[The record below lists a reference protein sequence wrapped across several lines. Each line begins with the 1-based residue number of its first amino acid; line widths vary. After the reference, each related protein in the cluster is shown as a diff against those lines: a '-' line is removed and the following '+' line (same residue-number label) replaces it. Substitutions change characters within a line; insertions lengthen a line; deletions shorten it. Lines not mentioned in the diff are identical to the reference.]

1 MPETEHGSGGLGKEF
16 RLGSG
21 DGLISWGRTLCWRAQ
36 SLTRRV
42 YPQPRASLS
51 VGIRMNLSNLYRLL
65 AITALALLAACAS
78 DRASG
83 VPDTGGRD
91 VGSFPDANE
100 DAPDALSDAAVDVR
114 ADAPPLEGV
123 PRLEFV
129 ADQEQALAV
138 NQRTELE
145 VLFLGANDEPVA
157 DAQLGFSYDEI
168 RAGGSQLRSLTARTG
183 SDGIAS
189 VELVAGTVP
198 AEFDVEVTVRN
209 DEEIRPITFY
219 VTVTPKDSA
228 DYLIQVIYPDAA
240 IALQEIDVF
249 LFNSDGGC
257 ADIPRDPDEVFGA
270 LDQIDIFPL
279 ADGTIPETPYEANR
293 ADIPLTYA
301 VAVGSKEDTAVAM
314 GCTDGLPLD
323 VENGS
328 NTLIEIELLN
338 LFPDIMGE
346 FRVVN
351 EFDLLEFIPG
361 TAQDVVRYIGSF
373 FESPGHTV
381 FDILEDFDV
390 FDGEDLPFGLGDL
403 IADAIDA
410 LLFEFLPPEA
420 VAVFESGADI
430 YDTLQNIQLQGSMI
444 FFENADERGRLSDCN
459 EIILD
464 EIIVEFDT
472 FDTPTFN
479 LRSYGY
485 QGAYGTFTGWIS
497 IEDEGGID
505 YKLNIQ
511 HFGLEINYGEL
522 AVFIL
527 ETIVF
532 PSVIGPEVDSME
544 AFVESF
550 IDCEAIAE
558 DVGWGV
564 IESLCDTI
572 IGAAVDGLR
581 DFLTDQTADVGS
593 YYILATPGPD
603 SDPPEEIELLEEG
616 MEWAPC
622 DLGLETGGGDFQV
635 ELLGG
640 PGRDR
645 CVWDSRFRTDAD
657 DPVGEA
663 VPAAFD
669 GFRLSTRASGT
680 CGDGE

>member
-1 MPETEHGSGGLGKEF
+1 MKFS
-16 RLGSG
+16 
-21 DGLISWGRTLCWRAQ
+21 TL
-36 SLTRRV
+36 S
-42 YPQPRASLS
+42 
-51 VGIRMNLSNLYRLL
+51 RLL
-65 AITALALLAACAS
+65 AVTTLAFLAACAS

-91 VGSFPDANE
+91 VGSFPDGGE
-100 DAPDALSDAAVDVR
+100 DAPDAQNDPSVDVG
-114 ADAPPLEGV
+114 ADTPIEGV

-129 ADQEQALAV
+129 ADQDQALAV
-138 NQRTELE
+138 NQRNELE
-145 VLFLGANDEPVA
+145 VRFLGADDQPVP
-157 DAQLGFSYDEI
+157 DAQLGFAYDEI

-183 SDGIAS
+183 ADGIAS

-209 DEEIRPITFY
+209 DEEVRPITFY

-301 VAVGSKEDTAVAM
+301 VAVGSTEDTAVAM

-338 LFPDIMGE
+338 LYPDIMGE

-361 TAQDVVRYIGSF
+361 VAQDVVRYIGSF
-373 FESPGHTV
+373 FESPGHTI

-430 YDTLQNIQLQGSMI
+430 YETLQNIQLQGSMI

-511 HFGLEINYGEL
+511 QFGLEINYGEL

-532 PSVIGPEVDSME
+532 TAVIGPK
-544 AFVESF
+544 
-550 IDCEAIAE
+550 
-558 DVGWGV
+558 
-564 IESLCDTI
+564 
-572 IGAAVDGLR
+572 
-581 DFLTDQTADVGS
+581 
-593 YYILATPGPD
+593 
-603 SDPPEEIELLEEG
+603 
-616 MEWAPC
+616 
-622 DLGLETGGGDFQV
+622 
-635 ELLGG
+635 
-640 PGRDR
+640 
-645 CVWDSRFRTDAD
+645 
-657 DPVGEA
+657 
-663 VPAAFD
+663 
-669 GFRLSTRASGT
+669 STRWRRSLSPSSTVRPSLRTSVGA
-680 CGDGE
+680 